1 MELEPKQKRA
11 LTIGAI
17 IGGVLG
23 AGIGY
28 LLVTVPANL
37 EEGVEVKPLSAGELI
52 AITGVAATLI
62 RRLDDFRR
70 RT

>member
-1 MELEPKQKRA
+1 MALEPKQKRA

-23 AGIGY
+23 AGVGY
-28 LLVTVPANL
+28 LLATAPANL
-37 EEGVEVKPLSAGELI
+37 EEGVEVKPFSASELI
-52 AITGVAATLI
+52 AVTSVAATLI

-70 RT
+70 RM

>member
-11 LTIGAI
+11 LAIGAI

-23 AGIGY
+23 AGVSY
-28 LLVTVPANL
+28 LLVTAPANL
-37 EEGVEVKPLSAGELI
+37 EEGTEVKPLSASELI
-52 AITGVAATLI
+52 AMTSVAATLI
-62 RRLDDFRR
+62 RRLDDLRR